1 MTASYGAIGVARLV
15 ILLLDTSTVPV
26 PFGTKL
32 IFVLVPPAV
41 NVREPD
47 PVIEPVVEPVPPLV
61 ICKAFDKFVLPETY
75 KLLV

>member
-1 MTASYGAIGVARLV
+1 M

-26 PFGTKL
+26 PFGTKF

-41 NVREPD
+41 KVREPD

-61 ICKAFDKFVLPETY
+61 IVKAFNKFVLPETY
-75 KLLV
+75 KLLL